1 MKKFIFVLPIAFV
14 FAFFSVHSV
23 LAGERLTAEEEA
35 QVRAMKQP
43 YIDAYKE
50 CARNAKE
57 GDGSIDEC
65 NATFQAALK
74 QIQKDWY
81 SGNRTTTQT
90 TTQQVVREN
99 IVEKKMEIGD
109 ITDERKQEVVTNI
122 VEKMNSTNARWTAQW
137 SNVLTRLQQLLAKI
151 ESRADLAEA
160 AGQDVSSVREAIDQ
174 ADAAISE
181 AQVALEAQAAKEY
194 TLEITDEATLG
205 ETVRNAM
212 STLQSDLKSVKEL
225 ILDARQAVREALTAL
240 KQIPQVDTLEE

>member
-1 MKKFIFVLPIAFV
+1 MKKLILLLSLVAVFSFAFV
-14 FAFFSVHSV
+14 QTAS
-23 LAGERLTAEEEA
+23 AGERLTAEEEA
-35 QVRAMKQP
+35 QVRALKQP

-50 CARNAKE
+50 CAKNAKE

-81 SGNRTTTQT
+81 SGKRTTTTTET
-90 TTQQVVREN
+90 TTKSTDRM
-99 IVEKKMEIGD
+99 EKLMD
-109 ITDERKQEVVTNI
+109 IEDISDERKQTI
-122 VEKMNSTNARWTAQW
+122 VENLITKINSTNERWTSHW
-137 SNVLTRLQQLLAKI
+137 SDVLVRLQQLLAKI

-160 AGQDVSSVREAIDQ
+160 AGQDVSSVREAITA

-181 AQVALEAQAAKEY
+181 AQTALDEQASKEY
-194 TLEITDEATLG
+194 TIEITDENSLG
-205 ETVRNAM
+205 EAVRGAM
-212 STLQSDLKSVKEL
+212 SELQADLKGVKEL